1 MASYVKQFNTIM
13 LFTPLKNMFFLILTG
28 FGICLTDSIS
38 FIYIY
43 LCFINV

>member
-13 LFTPLKNMFFLILTG
+13 LFTPLKNMFLTG

-38 FIYIY
+38 FIY
-43 LCFINV
+43 LFIFH